1 MIFIY
6 ARGISKIFIKYF
18 TFAIFEPP
26 DTIEE
31 TVSGG

>member
-1 MIFIY
+1 MQEEFLKFLLNI
-6 ARGISKIFIKYF
+6 F